1 MRVCHKVGAT
11 TKILGLRILSGHHA
25 YALLLRMGNY
35 FVRTTLSVGVVMHE
49 QGRFRV
55 VRRSPSQR
63 DLDLW
68 QTILKFFVVSKREG
82 EEELLRAKPKKRSSV
97 CAP

>member
-1 MRVCHKVGAT
+1 
-11 TKILGLRILSGHHA
+11 
-25 YALLLRMGNY
+25 MGNY

-49 QGRFRV
+49 RDRFRV

-68 QTILKFFVVSKREG
+68 NTILKFSVLAKREG
-82 EEELLRAKPKKRSSV
+82 EEEQLRAKPKRRSSV
-97 CAP
+97 RAP